1 MTFQLAFHFALL
13 VDALDHG
20 NYTNEWKHSVVDAF
34 LGFKQEV
41 AAARQHH
48 RETRES
54 LPHYERFGRLLSCSG
69 SDTAEDIRLRHAFM
83 LSEIHPKIRVVLR
96 DPNRGFDSLERE
108 VIWNRDRGQ
117 CQNQNCAR
125 PDRRVEFREAIIH
138 HTTEHS
144 AGGRTTLRNGVIICP
159 ECHVNRAE
167 MQGLTSYFQ
176 DYIKRIYAS
185 PQQPIDAWSSE
196 GLPSDEEEGRNAND
210 REGIKIVIDWGAL
223 DVDRPTQTIR
233 ESDDTDTIVDLL
245 KSLLDTFKK
254 PMREQLLE
262 LPIVRFPLSTSP
274 MKDFLNRAQ
283 NRPYSYKQIPGTD
296 LYFCPHSD
304 RSQKVERL
312 RALFSRLALPDGSEF
327 PENCITVSVESAE

>member
-1 MTFQLAFHFALL
+1 M
-13 VDALDHG
+13 
-20 NYTNEWKHSVVDAF
+20 
-34 LGFKQEV
+34 
-41 AAARQHH
+41 
-48 RETRES
+48 
-54 LPHYERFGRLLSCSG
+54 
-69 SDTAEDIRLRHAFM
+69 
-83 LSEIHPKIRVVLR
+83 
-96 DPNRGFDSLERE
+96 
-108 VIWNRDRGQ
+108 
-117 CQNQNCAR
+117 
-125 PDRRVEFREAIIH
+125 
-138 HTTEHS
+138 
-144 AGGRTTLRNGVIICP
+144 
-159 ECHVNRAE
+159 
-167 MQGLTSYFQ
+167 
-176 DYIKRIYAS
+176 
-185 PQQPIDAWSSE
+185 
-196 GLPSDEEEGRNAND
+196 
-210 REGIKIVIDWGAL
+210 